1 MKLLRVGNAG
11 NEIPAALDNNGN
23 IRDLS
28 SQIKDLN
35 PETINF
41 KTLEKLRKINLETL
55 PQVSKSIR
63 IGSCI
68 SKPEKFIGIGLNF
81 SDHAA
86 EIGAQIPK
94 EPIIFMKAT
103 SCISGPNDDI
113 IIPKN
118 SKKCDWEVEIAFVVA
133 KETKNISQLDSENH
147 IFGYCL
153 VNDVSEREWQLE
165 GTGQWVKG
173 KSADTFGPIGPY
185 LVTKDEIKD
194 VQNLNMKL
202 DLNGENM
209 QQGNTNKMIF
219 NINFILSYL
228 SKFMTLLPG
237 DIITTGTPPGIGNG
251 KKPPIFLKNGDE
263 VKLSIDELGEQKQKV
278 KCLAV

>member
-1 MKLLRVGNAG
+1 MKLLRCGDVGK
-11 NEIPAALDNNGN
+11 EKPAALDKSGK

-28 SQIKDLN
+28 SYIDDFN
-35 PETINF
+35 TENINF
-41 KTLEKLRKINLETL
+41 LNLEKLKKIDLEKL
-55 PQVSKSIR
+55 PEISKSTR
-63 IGSCI
+63 IGPCI
-68 SKPEKFIGIGLNF
+68 AKPGKFIGIGLNF

-94 EPIIFMKAT
+94 EPILFMKAS

-113 IIPKN
+113 IIPKD
-118 SKKCDWEVEIAFVVA
+118 SKKCDWEVEIAFVIG
-133 KETKNISQLDSENH
+133 KEVKNISESNAKNH
-147 IFGYCL
+147 IFGYCI

-173 KSADTFGPIGPY
+173 KSADTFGPVGPY
-185 LVTKDEIKD
+185 LVTNDEIKD

-202 DLNGENM
+202 DISGKNM

-219 NINFILSYL
+219 NINFLLSYL
-228 SKFMTLLPG
+228 SKFMSLQPG
-237 DIITTGTPPGIGNG
+237 DIITTGTPPGIGSG
-251 KKPPIFLKNGDE
+251 KKPPIFLKRGDE

-278 KCLAV
+278 R